1 MKKKL
6 NSQDSQSMLIAV
18 LVITS
23 ALTNLLVSNLL
34 SWAWRSY
41 LASLPPLSLHLVTYL
56 HNALFQTYNILVSA
70 VCLGILLKYSLGVL
84 PPPLALLLYPLSVL
98 SVMGVEGLLI
108 AIAVVRLLFV
118 TSPAWI
124 SQQEDQLLCRK
135 ILLIVFI
142 VSLALT
148 VAAGFFIFQSK
159 TPATPNTHRMNILVA
174 AIFLLA
180 NASVFASYLICSII
194 SRRRQ
199 QASLSILIGERNAQ
213 NDQLSRVR
221 KMLLGNCL
229 ALICSGSMLAVTILH
244 SPYEQLSYRP
254 LEIQAHVLIMVYHAY
269 QVSGFRAFVARKA
282 VQRWQSLIL
291 YWSGKYRQVAPLSN
305 IAGER
310 SNADIATLS
319 KSAMGSQP
327 LFVVGSPMPRSSDQ
341 IADID
346 ADFSA
351 SEDGGVAEGH
361 RPMTAGALA
370 NRPAVMRIQVREA
383 DQSFLDE
390 EKIRHFRN

>member
-1 MKKKL
+1 
-6 NSQDSQSMLIAV
+6 MLIAV

-23 ALTNLLVSNLL
+23 ALMNLIISNLL
-34 SWAWRSY
+34 SWAWRCY

-56 HNALFQTYNILVSA
+56 LNALFQTYNVLVSA

-84 PPPLALLLYPLSVL
+84 PPPVALLLYPLSVL

-124 SQQEDQLLCRK
+124 SQQEHRK
-135 ILLIVFI
+135 ILLLVFI
-142 VSLALT
+142 VSLTLT
-148 VAAGFFIFQSK
+148 VAAGFFIFQSE
-159 TPATPNTHRMNILVA
+159 TAAIGLPRVPTPNRHRVNILVA

-213 NDQLSRVR
+213 NDQMIRVR

-244 SPYEQLSYRP
+244 SPYEQLRYRP
-254 LEIQAHVLIMVYHAY
+254 LELQAHVLIMVYHAY
-269 QVSGFRAFVARKA
+269 QVSGFRAFVRRRA

-310 SNADIATLS
+310 SNTEVATMS
-319 KSAMGSQP
+319 GSAMGSQP
-327 LFVVGSPMPRSSDQ
+327 MFVVGSPMPESSDQ
-341 IADID
+341 IADLS

-351 SEDGGVAEGH
+351 DKDDGVSKGQ
-361 RPMTAGALA
+361 RQMTAGADW
-370 NRPAVMRIQVREA
+370 PAVTKIQVREA
-383 DQSFLDE
+383 DQ
-390 EKIRHFRN
+390 

>member
-1 MKKKL
+1 
-6 NSQDSQSMLIAV
+6 MLIAV

-56 HNALFQTYNILVSA
+56 LNALFQTYNILVSA

-124 SQQEDQLLCRK
+124 SQQEHRK

-148 VAAGFFIFQSK
+148 VAAGFFIFQSE
-159 TPATPNTHRMNILVA
+159 TAAIGLPRVPTPNKQRVNVLIAV
-174 AIFLLA
+174 IFLLA
-180 NASVFASYLICSII
+180 NASVFGSYLICSII

-229 ALICSGSMLAVTILH
+229 ALICSGSMLAVTVLH
-244 SPYEQLSYRP
+244 TPYQQLRYRP

-291 YWSGKYRQVAPLSN
+291 YWSGKYRQVAPLPN
-305 IAGER
+305 ITGER
-310 SNADIATLS
+310 SNAEVATMS
-319 KSAMGSQP
+319 GSAMGSQP
-327 LFVVGSPMPRSSDQ
+327 MFVVGSPMPESSDQ
-341 IADID
+341 KADLN

-351 SEDGGVAEGH
+351 PEDGGVATDH
-361 RPMTAGALA
+361 RQMTAGVLA
-370 NRPAVMRIQVREA
+370 SRWYDRPAVMRIEVREA
-383 DQSFLDE
+383 NQ
-390 EKIRHFRN
+390 

>member
-1 MKKKL
+1 
-6 NSQDSQSMLIAV
+6 MLIAV

-34 SWAWRSY
+34 SWAWRCY

-56 HNALFQTYNILVSA
+56 NNALFQTYNVLVSA
-70 VCLGILLKYSLGVL
+70 VCLGILLKYSLGIL
-84 PPPLALLLYPLSVL
+84 PPPLALILYPLSVL

-124 SQQEDQLLCRK
+124 SQQEHRK

-148 VAAGFFIFQSK
+148 VGAGFFIFQSE
-159 TPATPNTHRMNILVA
+159 TAAIGLPRVPTPNRHRVNILVA

-229 ALICSGSMLAVTILH
+229 ALICSGSMLTVTILH

-254 LEIQAHVLIMVYHAY
+254 LELQAHVLIMVYHAY
-269 QVSGFRAFVARKA
+269 QVSGFRAFVTRRA

-291 YWSGKYRQVAPLSN
+291 YWSGKYRQVAPLST

-310 SNADIATLS
+310 SNAEVANMS
-319 KSAMGSQP
+319 GSAMGSQP
-327 LFVVGSPMPRSSDQ
+327 MFVVGSPMPGSSDQ
-341 IADID
+341 TADLY

-351 SEDGGVAEGH
+351 SEDGGVAKAH
-361 RPMTAGALA
+361 RQMTADALA
-370 NRPAVMRIQVREA
+370 SRWYDRPVVMRIEVKEA
-383 DQSFLDE
+383 NQ
-390 EKIRHFRN
+390 

>member
-1 MKKKL
+1 
-6 NSQDSQSMLIAV
+6 MLIAV

-34 SWAWRSY
+34 SCSWRSY

-56 HNALFQTYNILVSA
+56 LNALFQTYNILVSA
-70 VCLGILLKYSLGVL
+70 VCLGILLKYSLGIL
-84 PPPLALLLYPLSVL
+84 PPPLALFLYPLSVL

-124 SQQEDQLLCRK
+124 SQQEHRK
-135 ILLIVFI
+135 ILLIVFT

-148 VAAGFFIFQSK
+148 VAAGFFIFQSE
-159 TPATPNTHRMNILVA
+159 TAVIGLPRVPTPNRHRVNILVA

-180 NASVFASYLICSII
+180 NASVFASYIICNII
-194 SRRRQ
+194 SRRRL
-199 QASLSILIGERNAQ
+199 QANLSILIGERNAQ

-229 ALICSGSMLAVTILH
+229 ALICSGSMLAVTVVH
-244 SPYEQLSYRP
+244 TPYQQLRYRP

-269 QVSGFRAFVARKA
+269 QVSGFRAFVTRKA
-282 VQRWQSLIL
+282 VQRWQSLML

-305 IAGER
+305 ITGER
-310 SNADIATLS
+310 SNAEVATLS
-319 KSAMGSQP
+319 GSAMGSQP
-327 LFVVGSPMPRSSDQ
+327 MFVVGSPMPGSSDP
-341 IADID
+341 IAELN

-351 SEDGGVAEGH
+351 SDDGVAKVHGQ
-361 RPMTAGALA
+361 MTAGALA
-370 NRPAVMRIQVREA
+370 NRQAVKIQVREA
-383 DQSFLDE
+383 DQ
-390 EKIRHFRN
+390 